1 MHDGHL
7 HVYAESHADDHGG
20 ARESERRT
28 WAVVGLTAVMMGLEL
43 AVGAWSGS
51 LALLADGV
59 HMATHVG
66 ALGLSGLAYWFART
80 RAKDESFSFG
90 TGKVYALAGYT
101 SAITLAATSV
111 WMMAE
116 AIARLLRPSPIRFDE
131 ALPVAVIGLLVNLV
145 SAKLLDHDH
154 AHHDH
159 GHGHREHDHGHD
171 PAHHEHD
178 HGHNHTHHEHDHVHH
193 DHGHHDHNLKAA
205 YLHVVADALT
215 SVMAIGALLAGRY
228 FAMNWLDPAMG
239 IVGGIVIVKWS
250 VSLVRSSARQLLDVV
265 PRAEAMAA
273 IRECLETDGDTRVAD
288 LHLWELGPGR
298 MGCIVKL
305 VAAEPRETAHYRE
318 RIKAKVPVSHLTV
331 EVHRCLI
338 GHA

>member
-1 MHDGHL
+1 MHEGHL

-28 WAVVGLTAVMMGLEL
+28 WAVVGLTAVMMVLEL

-111 WMMAE
+111 WMIAE
-116 AIARLLRPSPIRFDE
+116 AIARLLHPSPIRFDD
-131 ALPVAVIGLLVNLV
+131 ALPVAVIGLLVNLA
-145 SAKLLDHDH
+145 SAKLLDHGHHHAHPDDTHAHPDHGHAADHEDHHGHGHGHGHGHDHVHVH

-159 GHGHREHDHGHD
+159 QHRDH
-171 PAHHEHD
+171 E
-178 HGHNHTHHEHDHVHH
+178 
-193 DHGHHDHNLKAA
+193 HHDHNLKAA

-228 FAMNWLDPAMG
+228 FGLNWLDPAMG
-239 IVGGIVIVKWS
+239 VVGGVVIVKWS
-250 VSLVRSSARQLLDVV
+250 IALVRSSARQLLDVV

-298 MGCIVKL
+298 MG
-305 VAAEPRETAHYRE
+305 
-318 RIKAKVPVSHLTV
+318 
-331 EVHRCLI
+331 
-338 GHA
+338 